1 MNTQTEFEYIGDY
14 KMQESN
20 CVAIAFTRI
29 TGSNPVS
36 INGFPLAEGQTLRI
50 EQNVGDVDRTQYNV
64 QFTQDGVKTNE
75 CYCFRTLPLG
85 QFQKDSL

>member
-1 MNTQTEFEYIGDY
+1 MNTQTEFEYIGDQ

-20 CVAIAFTRI
+20 CIAIAFTRP

-36 INGFPLAEGQTLRI
+36 VNGYPLEEGQTLRI
-50 EQNVGDVDRTQYNV
+50 EQNVGDTDRTQYAV
-64 QFTQDGVKTNE
+64 QFSAGAGTNE

-85 QFQKDSL
+85 KFNTDSL